1 MLRSE
6 MSEFEK
12 DQARRLDMIRAADTI
27 RGYLRGITRAK
38 FMGMALDAVLRQ
50 LGIFGEA
57 AAEFTLA
64 ARRQY
69 PSIAWGSIVAM
80 RQYVIHQ
87 YFNVDLDE
95 AWDAATQAAPE
106 YARALRAKDLK
117 KPSAQL
123 EAELDLMLKHKRV
136 NKRGRHKPR

>member
-1 MLRSE
+1 MKRSE
-6 MSEFEK
+6 MSEFER
-12 DQARRLDMIRAADTI
+12 DQARRIDMLEAADTI

-38 FMGMALDAVLRQ
+38 FTGMALDAVLRR

-57 AAEFTLA
+57 AAEFTSA

-69 PSIAWGSIVAM
+69 PSIPWGTIVGM

-95 AWDAATQAAPE
+95 AWDNATRTVPE
-106 YARALRAKDLK
+106 YARILRTRELK

-123 EAELDLMLKHKRV
+123 EAEIALVLKHKRK
-136 NKRGRHKPR
+136 NRKSHD

>member
-1 MLRSE
+1 MKRSE
-6 MSEFEK
+6 MSDFEQ
-12 DQARRLDMIRAADTI
+12 DQARRIDMLQATDTI
-27 RGYLRGITRAK
+27 RGYLRGVTRAK
-38 FMGMALDAVLRQ
+38 FKGMVLDAVLRQ

-69 PSIAWGSIVAM
+69 PSVPWGAVVGM

-95 AWDAATQAAPE
+95 AWDAAIRAAPE
-106 YARALRAKDLK
+106 YARFLRARELK

-123 EAELDLMLKHKRV
+123 EAELALVLKHKKK
-136 NKRGRHKPR
+136 NKGAR